1 MFPSTVRIALVAI
14 AFPFLLLA
22 QNQTTPIQHFSLSEI
37 SSVSPI
43 VLPDLDFEKIKKE
56 DASKTFDVR
65 FAAPIPCLISPEKD
79 GQWHETAE
87 KKIWLCKIKSNKAE
101 GLSLLFQHFYLPK
114 GATLTIFSP
123 DKKQSLG
130 VFDEKNNNNAQ
141 TFLSNVVLGETL
153 VLQYEELKSNPD
165 KGSFEVFN
173 AYHVY
178 KKHLLNLPSTQE
190 KESADRGEERVNF
203 GFGAAQNC
211 NVNINCPSVDSTLT
225 KDIKRGV
232 VRITMVLK
240 EGMGYCTGTLLN
252 NTAKDGKPYILSAFH
267 CEDGYTPY
275 YNLWKFDFH
284 YESQNCNNPI
294 QEPVN
299 QSIIGCVKRSGWVST
314 DFLLLELTT
323 PIHNGLNAFYNG
335 WNRKIEPPV
344 GNTFMVHHAA
354 GDIKKYTESNFLTLV
369 YNQAI
374 QWNNMVTTPANFHFR
389 NKGTFG
395 IIEVGSSGCG
405 LFNQDKQLVA
415 NFNGGEFDLCNVNG
429 LYYGRLSKSWDG
441 NGTPQTRLKDWLD
454 PINSGVME
462 MNGENHNNYIVRGKM
477 NDPLNKNATF
487 KMAFVTYDS
496 TSQIIDNDTLTLS
509 KSFARLILPR
519 AKSLLIQPIKK
530 GIAGEFLSTSD
541 LVLMSKH
548 ILGAQPLTES
558 WQLFAGDVN
567 QSGTISIADIVE
579 SRKIILGLKNTFEK
593 HTPWSFRITNLNM
606 PNINL
611 LGNGGI
617 RLNKPFLQDS
627 QVDFQGVRIGDVNGN
642 GY

>member
-1 MFPSTVRIALVAI
+1 M
-14 AFPFLLLA
+14 A
-22 QNQTTPIQHFSLSEI
+22 QNKTESMYPFSLSEI
-37 SSVSPI
+37 SSISPI

-56 DASKTFDVR
+56 DASKVFDIR
-65 FAAPIPCLISPEKD
+65 FAAPIPCQIALEKD

-87 KKIWLCKIKSNKAE
+87 KRLWLCKIKSNKAE
-101 GLSLLFQHFYLPK
+101 GLSLLFKHFYLPK
-114 GATLTIFSP
+114 GATLSFFSP
-123 DKKQSLG
+123 DKKQNLG
-130 VFDEKNNNNAQ
+130 IFDEKSNNNEG
-141 TFLSNVVLGETL
+141 TFLTNVLLGETI
-153 VLQYEELKSNPD
+153 VLQYEELKNNPE
-165 KGSFEVFN
+165 KGSFEIFS

-178 KKHLLNLPSTQE
+178 KKHHLNLPSTQE
-190 KESADRGEERVNF
+190 KESADRGDERLNF
-203 GFGAAQNC
+203 GFGTAQNC
-211 NVNINCPSVDSTLT
+211 NININCPQVDTSIV

-240 EGMGYCTGTLLN
+240 EGMGYCTGTVMN
-252 NTAKDGKPYILSAFH
+252 NTAKDGKPYILSAYH

-284 YESQNCNNPI
+284 YESPNCNNPT

-323 PIHNGLNAFYNG
+323 PINNNFNTFYNG
-335 WNRKIEPPV
+335 WNRTTDTPV
-344 GNTFMVHHAA
+344 GNTYMVHHAS
-354 GDIKKYTESNFLTLV
+354 GDIKKYSETNFLTLV
-369 YNQAI
+369 YNQPI

-389 NKGTFG
+389 NKITVG

-405 LFNQDKQLVA
+405 LFNKEKQLVA
-415 NFNGGEFDLCNVNG
+415 NFNGGEFDLCTVNG
-429 LYYGRLSKSWDG
+429 LYYGRLSKSWEG

-454 PINSGVME
+454 PLNSGAME
-462 MNGENHNNYIVRGKM
+462 MNGENRDNKIVRGKI
-477 NDPLNKNATF
+477 NDPLNKNTSF

-509 KSFARLILPR
+509 KSYSRLILPR

-530 GIAGEFLSTSD
+530 GIAADFLSTAD

-548 ILGAQPLTES
+548 ILGAQPLTEP

-567 QSGTISIADIVE
+567 LSGTVSTADIVE
-579 SRKIILGLKNTFEK
+579 CRKIILGLKSSFEK
-593 HTPWSFRITNLNM
+593 QTPWAFRITNLNTPTNM
-606 PNINL
+606 NI

-617 RLNKPFLQDS
+617 RLNQPFLQDS
-627 QVDFQGVRIGDVNGN
+627 QVDFQGIKIGDVNGN